1 MNNNIDF
8 INMVRRNIEEV
19 TTFLHYKSVFK
30 MIFMVQDDEEHYQ
43 LLEELE
49 KRCLRVGVYTGRY
62 KQINNQNKIK

>member
-30 MIFMVQDDEEHYQ
+30 MIFMVQDDEEHFQ

-49 KRCLRVGVYTGRY
+49 KRCLKAGVYTGRF
-62 KQINNQNKIK
+62 KEKVV

>member
-1 MNNNIDF
+1 MCIRDRNNNIDF

-30 MIFMVQDDEEHYQ
+30 MIFMVKDDEEHFQ

-49 KRCLRVGVYTGRY
+49 KRCFKMGIYIGT
-62 KQINNQNKIK
+62 K

>member
-30 MIFMVQDDEEHYQ
+30 MIFMVQDENEHFL

-49 KRCLRVGVYTGRY
+49 KRCLKMGIYLGT
-62 KQINNQNKIK
+62 KELN

>member
-30 MIFMVQDDEEHYQ
+30 MIFMVQDDEEHFQ

-49 KRCLRVGVYTGRY
+49 KRCFKMGIYLGT
-62 KQINNQNKIK
+62 KELN

>member
-8 INMVRRNIEEV
+8 INMIRRNIEEV

-30 MIFMVQDDEEHYQ
+30 MIFMVKDDEEHFQ

-49 KRCLRVGVYTGRY
+49 KRCLRVGVHTGRH
-62 KQINNQNKIK
+62 KQLNK

>member
-30 MIFMVQDDEEHYQ
+30 MIFMVKDDEEHFQ

-49 KRCLRVGVYTGRY
+49 KRCLKAGVYTGRF
-62 KQINNQNKIK
+62 KEKVL

>member
-30 MIFMVQDDEEHYQ
+30 MIFMVQDDEEHIQ

-49 KRCLRVGVYTGRY
+49 KRCFKMGIYIGT
-62 KQINNQNKIK
+62 K

>member
-1 MNNNIDF
+1 MNSNIDF
-8 INMVRRNIEEV
+8 INMIRRNIEEV

-49 KRCLRVGVYTGRY
+49 KRCFKMGIYIGT
-62 KQINNQNKIK
+62 K

>member
-1 MNNNIDF
+1 
-8 INMVRRNIEEV
+8 MVRRNIEEV

-49 KRCLRVGVYTGRY
+49 KRCLKAGVYTGRF
-62 KQINNQNKIK
+62 NQLK

>member
-1 MNNNIDF
+1 MNNNIDL

-30 MIFMVQDDEEHYQ
+30 MIFMVKDENEHFL

-49 KRCLRVGVYTGRY
+49 KRCLKIGVYTGRH
-62 KQINNQNKIK
+62 KQLNK

>member
-8 INMVRRNIEEV
+8 INMIRRNIEEV

-49 KRCLRVGVYTGRY
+49 KRCLKAGVYTGRC
-62 KQINNQNKIK
+62 KELN

>member
-1 MNNNIDF
+1 MNSNIDF
-8 INMVRRNIEEV
+8 INMIRRNIEEV

-30 MIFMVQDDEEHYQ
+30 MIFMVQDENEHFL

-62 KQINNQNKIK
+62 NQLNNQNK

>member
-30 MIFMVQDDEEHYQ
+30 MIFMVQDDEEHFQ

-49 KRCLRVGVYTGRY
+49 KRCLKAGVYTGRF
-62 KQINNQNKIK
+62 KEKVL

>member
-49 KRCLRVGVYTGRY
+49 KRCFKMGIYIGT
-62 KQINNQNKIK
+62 K

>member
-30 MIFMVQDDEEHYQ
+30 MIFMVKDENEHFQ

-49 KRCLRVGVYTGRY
+49 KRCLKAGVYTGRC
-62 KQINNQNKIK
+62 KELN

>member
-30 MIFMVQDDEEHYQ
+30 MIFMVQDDEEHFQ

-49 KRCLRVGVYTGRY
+49 KRCFKMGIYIGT
-62 KQINNQNKIK
+62 K

>member
-30 MIFMVQDDEEHYQ
+30 MIFMVQDEETHFE

-49 KRCLRVGVYTGRY
+49 KRCLKAGVYTGRC
-62 KQINNQNKIK
+62 KELN

>member
-30 MIFMVQDDEEHYQ
+30 MIFMVQDDEEHFL

-49 KRCLRVGVYTGRY
+49 KRCLKIGVYTGRF
-62 KQINNQNKIK
+62 KEKVL

>member
-1 MNNNIDF
+1 MNSNIDF

-49 KRCLRVGVYTGRY
+49 KRCFKMGIYIGT
-62 KQINNQNKIK
+62 K